1 MNDTEYVVYRRVST
15 DKQETGIEAQERAIQ
30 AFLASYG
37 GSVLETYTEYASG
50 AKNDR
55 VELNKALKKCKK
67 HKATLLVAKL
77 DRVSRR
83 VSWIAGLMESSI
95 NLRVAELPN
104 ADEFQLHIYASLAQ
118 QERRLIS
125 DRTKAAL
132 QVLKLKGIK
141 LGSPLA
147 EKTKQEAREYAE
159 SMRPYIEQLI
169 NEGIKTTYKMS
180 KRMNEEGKTSRN
192 GSKWSP
198 NLVGRVLE
206 RLAISL

>member
-55 VELNKALKKCKK
+55 VELNKALKKCRK

-192 GSKWSP
+192 GSKWS
-198 NLVGRVLE
+198 
-206 RLAISL
+206 